1 MKYCDVCHSTY
12 PTEFTSCP
20 KDKATLRP
28 LHELAPGM
36 VIRDKYEILERIG
49 VGGMATVY
57 KARHLT
63 FGEIR
68 AIKVVSNKL
77 VDDENFLKR
86 FKAEA
91 IITRKLR
98 HPNAVQL
105 DDFDTMADGRP
116 FIVMEFVQG
125 RSLRSW
131 INDLRTLPPAR
142 ALNITKQVASA
153 LGAAHKLGIVHRDIK
168 PDNIIVIPQPA
179 PPGSGS
185 AGDQVK
191 VFDFGIA
198 KIRGGTTDIS
208 SGTPTQTGMVVG
220 TPQYVSPEQAS
231 GKIGDQI
238 DGRSD
243 LYSLGVVL
251 YEMLTGHLPFT
262 SDTPVGF
269 LIHHMQTAPT
279 PPQALRPAVHLP
291 ESLTALLMRAL
302 EKNRDRRFQT
312 AEEFIASMNKPHV
325 VAAATAVL
333 GSDALNAPTAATR
346 RQGPPSATAARA
358 ASATAARAAAAPAR
372 PAVPKHL
379 SPVAS
384 SAVPRTAA
392 GAHRSPAAAAVHTPP
407 PKPEGT
413 VYQEA
418 EETAWQTRRVPAGS
432 QLPWKKIAIAAGLV
446 IVLLL
451 GGIGVNRIV
460 QNRAAQNQALNPQE
474 DARIKQE
481 IADAF
486 ANSDSLKDR
495 KLEIAVSNG
504 EVTLRGRVDK
514 PYLTEIAG
522 ALARDVSGVR
532 YVKNEIEI
540 IEAQET
546 KEPVWRSAA
555 SGRSDPAT
563 PSASAQPSDD
573 YGAAGQ
579 PARNFDLNVIRTRER
594 TRQFVMRGY
603 KRLSQDDFLGAQRAF
618 ENALKLDSS
627 NRMAQEGLRRA
638 KSGRR

>member
-20 KDKATLRP
+20 KDRAALRP
-28 LHELAPGM
+28 LNELAPGM
-36 VIRDKYEILERIG
+36 VIRDKYEILEKIG

-77 VDDENFLKR
+77 MDDENFLKR

-131 INDLRTLPPAR
+131 INDLRTLPPGR

-179 PPGSGS
+179 PPGSDS
-185 AGDQVK
+185 AADQVK

-198 KIRGGTTDIS
+198 KIHGGTPDIS

-291 ESLTALLMRAL
+291 ESVTALLMRAL

-346 RQGPPSATAARA
+346 RQTPPSATAARA
-358 ASATAARAAAAPAR
+358 ATAPAR

-379 SPVAS
+379 SSAAS
-384 SAVPRTAA
+384 SAVPPTAA
-392 GAHRSPAAAAVHTPP
+392 GSHRSPAAVHTPP

-413 VYQEA
+413 VYQEPV
-418 EETAWQTRRVPAGS
+418 ETAWQTRHVPAGS
-432 QLPWKKIAIAAGLV
+432 QLPWKKIAIAAGVV

-451 GGIGVNRIV
+451 GGIGVNRII

-495 KLEIAVSNG
+495 KLEIAVNNG

-540 IEAQET
+540 IEVQET
-546 KEPVWRSAA
+546 KEPIWRSTRNKPNPAA
-555 SGRSDPAT
+555 
-563 PSASAQPSDD
+563 PSASTLP
-573 YGAAGQ
+573 GNNLAASSGQ
-579 PARNFDLNVIRTRER
+579 ESGRNFDVNAIRTRER
-594 TRQFVMRGY
+594 TRQFIMRGY
-603 KRLSQDDFLGAQRAF
+603 KRLSQGDSDGAQRAF
-618 ENALKLDSS
+618 ENALKLDPP
-627 NRMAQEGLRRA
+627 NRMAQEGLRRI

>member
-131 INDLRTLPPAR
+131 INDLRTLPPGR

-179 PPGSGS
+179 PPGSDS
-185 AGDQVK
+185 AADQVK

-358 ASATAARAAAAPAR
+358 AAAPAR

-379 SPVAS
+379 SPAAS
-384 SAVPRTAA
+384 FAVPRAAA

-413 VYQEA
+413 VYQEP

-451 GGIGVNRIV
+451 GGIGVNRII

-486 ANSDSLKDR
+486 ASSDSLKDR

-504 EVTLRGRVDK
+504 EVTLRGRVGK

-540 IEAQET
+540 IEARET

-555 SGRSDPAT
+555 RGRSDPAT
-563 PSASAQPSDD
+563 PSASVQPSDD

-579 PARNFDLNVIRTRER
+579 PARDFDLNAIRTRER

>member
-179 PPGSGS
+179 PPGSDS

-208 SGTPTQTGMVVG
+208 S
-220 TPQYVSPEQAS
+220 
-231 GKIGDQI
+231 
-238 DGRSD
+238 
-243 LYSLGVVL
+243 
-251 YEMLTGHLPFT
+251 
-262 SDTPVGF
+262 
-269 LIHHMQTAPT
+269 
-279 PPQALRPAVHLP
+279 
-291 ESLTALLMRAL
+291 
-302 EKNRDRRFQT
+302 
-312 AEEFIASMNKPHV
+312 
-325 VAAATAVL
+325 
-333 GSDALNAPTAATR
+333 
-346 RQGPPSATAARA
+346 
-358 ASATAARAAAAPAR
+358 
-372 PAVPKHL
+372 
-379 SPVAS
+379 
-384 SAVPRTAA
+384 
-392 GAHRSPAAAAVHTPP
+392 
-407 PKPEGT
+407 
-413 VYQEA
+413 
-418 EETAWQTRRVPAGS
+418 
-432 QLPWKKIAIAAGLV
+432 
-446 IVLLL
+446 
-451 GGIGVNRIV
+451 
-460 QNRAAQNQALNPQE
+460 
-474 DARIKQE
+474 
-481 IADAF
+481 
-486 ANSDSLKDR
+486 
-495 KLEIAVSNG
+495 
-504 EVTLRGRVDK
+504 
-514 PYLTEIAG
+514 
-522 ALARDVSGVR
+522 
-532 YVKNEIEI
+532 
-540 IEAQET
+540 
-546 KEPVWRSAA
+546 
-555 SGRSDPAT
+555 
-563 PSASAQPSDD
+563 
-573 YGAAGQ
+573 
-579 PARNFDLNVIRTRER
+579 
-594 TRQFVMRGY
+594 
-603 KRLSQDDFLGAQRAF
+603 
-618 ENALKLDSS
+618 
-627 NRMAQEGLRRA
+627 
-638 KSGRR
+638 